1 MECTFPRHLWNKSE
15 NRKVKVKSNNLFRPK
30 DACINNIPGRKSNHA
45 KCKSTWCSWTQ
56 RMSEIKQNLKLIGFL
71 WPRSALFNQCG
82 RWDGKL
88 LEKRW
93 VWSQPGGVDE
103 VDDQR
108 GDGKNKDQ
116 ADLKKDMIN
125 CAKSETQLFW
135 YLAPMEAII
144 SARGRG
150 FNNSSA
156 LAVQYRR
163 NHQQKEILQKTLGRA
178 PSYCSIHVWHRDR
191 AKDWKTIFPNSS
203 ALVNLPADK
212 RT

>member
-1 MECTFPRHLWNKSE
+1 
-15 NRKVKVKSNNLFRPK
+15 
-30 DACINNIPGRKSNHA
+30 
-45 KCKSTWCSWTQ
+45 
-56 RMSEIKQNLKLIGFL
+56 MSEIKQNLKLIGFL

-93 VWSQPGGVDE
+93 VWWQPGGVDE

-116 ADLKKDMIN
+116 ADLKQRYGRLIKIRN
-125 CAKSETQLFW
+125 TVIL
-135 YLAPMEAII
+135 I
-144 SARGRG
+144 SGTNGGHYICRGRG

>member
-1 MECTFPRHLWNKSE
+1 MDLLTAFDYREDGHDGLTYAKNCISLNYIKFYWPWWRSRPWRRCWRQGQSAGSCFPPMECTFPHRLWNKSE

-93 VWSQPGGVDE
+93 VWWQPGGVNE

-108 GDGKNKDQ
+108 GDGKNKG
-116 ADLKKDMIN
+116 
-125 CAKSETQLFW
+125 W
-135 YLAPMEAII
+135 
-144 SARGRG
+144 
-150 FNNSSA
+150 
-156 LAVQYRR
+156 
-163 NHQQKEILQKTLGRA
+163 
-178 PSYCSIHVWHRDR
+178 
-191 AKDWKTIFPNSS
+191 
-203 ALVNLPADK
+203 
-212 RT
+212 

>member
-1 MECTFPRHLWNKSE
+1 MECTFPRRLWNKSE
-15 NRKVKVKSNNLFRPK
+15 NRKVKVKSNNLFHPK

-125 CAKSETQLFW
+125 CAKSETHWFW
-135 YLAPMEAII
+135 YLARMEAII
-144 SARGRG
+144 SSGEGVLIIAQRWQSNIAEITNKRKSFKRRWEG
-150 FNNSSA
+150 
-156 LAVQYRR
+156 LHHIVQYTSDIVIGPKIER
-163 NHQQKEILQKTLGRA
+163 QSSQILQPL
-178 PSYCSIHVWHRDR
+178 
-191 AKDWKTIFPNSS
+191 
-203 ALVNLPADK
+203 
-212 RT
+212 